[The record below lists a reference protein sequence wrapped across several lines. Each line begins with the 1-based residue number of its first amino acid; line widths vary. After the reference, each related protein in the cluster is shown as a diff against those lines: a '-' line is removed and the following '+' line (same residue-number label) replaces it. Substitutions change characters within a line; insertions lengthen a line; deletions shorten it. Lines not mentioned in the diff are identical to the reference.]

1 VEVQQQLGPAMVR
14 GSAWKLSAMNAH
26 SSERSFSADSPLEED
41 GFELVVPDFRET
53 FLLYRFR
60 AANWPGPTAGLMT
73 NLVTP
78 LGSPLMAAFWR

>member
-1 VEVQQQLGPAMVR
+1 MAGHISLFDWQPSLRPDLPSGQALSLAGP
-14 GSAWKLSAMNAH
+14 H
-26 SSERSFSADSPLEED
+26 SWFVADSPVERD

-78 LGSPLMAAFWR
+78 LGSPLMAAF